1 LEPNRRTSHQLQ
13 LCTDK
18 LVLSLEDDAPL
29 QGPRA
34 TFRVD
39 IMDPCWIYPA
49 ADLSNVSAIKA
60 SVGQVPFNFQIG
72 KAVNEIPLPTPKT
85 ADGELQV
92 HLDKCDG
99 PVIAELPLA
108 PAVSNPQITALPA
121 ATAKPTTG
129 NHDLCFIF
137 THKTVDPTW
146 VIDSVELIT
155 R

>member
-1 LEPNRRTSHQLQ
+1 
-13 LCTDK
+13 
-18 LVLSLEDDAPL
+18 LEDDAPL
-29 QGPRA
+29 QGSRA
-34 TFRVD
+34 TFWVD
-39 IMDPCWIYPA
+39 IMDPCWIYSA

-72 KAVNEIPLPTPKT
+72 KAVNEIPLPQPKT
-85 ADGELQV
+85 ASGELQV

-121 ATAKPTTG
+121 AAMKPAAG
-129 NHDLCFIF
+129 NHDVCFIF
-137 THKTVDPTW
+137 TRKAVDPTW
-146 VIDSVELIT
+146 VIDSVELVT